1 MDHETCSALLG
12 PYARDELD
20 GDDRR
25 AVAAHLAGCAD
36 CTRELDAVTALMA
49 MPDAQLRADERRTLH
64 RVVLAPRR
72 PGWARWAP
80 ALGAAGLAVAIAVG
94 VAFFTQDADRPL
106 QTAIQ
111 GEADTAELQE
121 GGAEGGA
128 GIRDRSANEVTA
140 ESKAAVEPP
149 TTTGGTDDA
158 GAGTTE
164 ASSADSLAIVT
175 TFSSVQLGPQ
185 LLAYDDAFGTPEGI
199 LRRLARDAADPAARD
214 QVRACAAIVR
224 EGYPF
229 PLQPAFASVYQAD
242 GLLVMGFI
250 VTSGTERRYAFWGW
264 HLGDCTRPTPIYV
277 TGPLE

>member
-12 PYARDELD
+12 PYARDELA

-25 AVAAHLAGCAD
+25 GVAAHLAGCAD

-49 MPDAQLRADERRTLH
+49 LPDAQLTADERRALH

-72 PGWARWAP
+72 TGWARWAP
-80 ALGAAGLAVAIAVG
+80 ALGAAGLAVTIAVG

-111 GEADTAELQE
+111 GEADTTELQE
-121 GGAEGGA
+121 EGAEGG
-128 GIRDRSANEVTA
+128 GGLRDRRANEVTA
-140 ESKAAVEPP
+140 ESKAAAQPP
-149 TTTGGTDDA
+149 TTAAGTDDTD
-158 GAGTTE
+158 AGTTE
-164 ASSADSLAIVT
+164 AFSADSLAIVT

-185 LLAYDDAFGTPEGI
+185 LLAYDDAFGTPERI
-199 LRRLARDAADPAARD
+199 LRRVARNADPAAGD
-214 QVRACAAIVR
+214 QIRACAAVVR

-277 TGPLE
+277 TGPLL